1 MKLRPGRR
9 QLEGVYDDV
18 AVFVDCQKFLSPV
31 NLFARRCALAVWR
44 IDIIP
49 KGHHSTLIMYPKS

>member
-9 QLEGVYDDV
+9 QLEGVDDDV
-18 AVFVDCQKFLSPV
+18 AIFVDGQKFLSPV
-31 NLFARRCALAVWR
+31 YLFARRCALAVWR

-49 KGHHSTLIMYPKS
+49 YGHHYTLIMAIS